1 MNEALLTRRAALLA
15 IGGVATVAVG
25 GHSPAPQPS
34 PAPKS
39 PDSPHVD
46 AHVHLVNSKLPG
58 GLPKPI
64 PLAPFAPGDAD
75 GPAKLARAFEA
86 DAAAA
91 GVGTALVMPR
101 LEISDADPLGIR
113 DVLAMA
119 GVVRGVTVHPVGLMH
134 PERFD
139 RDHLD
144 RVEDVLKQGKVKAL
158 KGFLGYLHYEP
169 TCVGYRRYFP
179 LAAKY
184 KVPVIFHCGDTY
196 SRAAKV
202 KYAHPLLLDEVAV
215 DYPDN
220 RFVIAHF
227 GNPWLADAAQ
237 VVMKNKNV
245 WADLSAILI
254 GNAGAFAAME
264 KDGVVERTVKRV
276 REALEFADSPGRFLF
291 GSDWPLASLPAY
303 RDFTRR
309 MFDPADHPGVFGGI
323 AKALFGV

>member
-1 MNEALLTRRAALLA
+1 MIDKLLTRRAALFAL
-15 IGGVATVAVG
+15 GGAAAGAVG
-25 GHSPAPQPS
+25 GHSPSPQPP
-34 PAPKS
+34 PAPRA
-39 PDSPHVD
+39 DAPHVD
-46 AHVHLVNSKLPG
+46 SHVHLVNSKLPG

-64 PLAPFAPGDAD
+64 PLAPFPPGDSD

-86 DAAAA
+86 DATAA
-91 GVGTALVMPR
+91 GVSAALVMPR
-101 LEISDADPLGIR
+101 LEVSDADPLGIR
-113 DVLAMA
+113 DVLTMA
-119 GVVRGVTVHPVGLMH
+119 GVVRGVAVHPVGLMH

-144 RVEDVLKQGKVKAL
+144 RVEEVLKRGVVKAL
-158 KGFLGYLHYEP
+158 KGFLGYLHYVP
-169 TCVGYRRYFP
+169 LAVGYRRYFP

-184 KVPVIFHCGDTY
+184 KIPVIFHCGDTY

-202 KYAHPLLLDEVAV
+202 KFAHPLLIDEAAV
-215 DYPDN
+215 DFPDN

-254 GNAGAFAAME
+254 GSAAAFAGME

-276 REALEFADSPGRFLF
+276 KEALEFADAPERFLF
-291 GSDWPLASLPAY
+291 GSDWPLSPIPTY
-303 RDFTRR
+303 RDFVRR
-309 MFDPADHPGVFGGI
+309 LFAPADHAGVCGGN

>member
-1 MNEALLTRRAALLA
+1 MSNHLPTRRAALLA
-15 IGGVATVAVG
+15 LGGAAAGVG
-25 GHSPAPQPS
+25 GHAPAPQPAAAR
-34 PAPKS
+34 PPDAP
-39 PDSPHVD
+39 HID

-64 PLAPFAPGDAD
+64 PLAPFPPGDTD

-86 DAAAA
+86 DAGSA
-91 GVGTALVMPR
+91 GIGQALVMPR
-101 LEISDADPLGIR
+101 LEVSDADPLGIR
-113 DVLAMA
+113 DVQTMA
-119 GVVRGVTVHPVGLMH
+119 GHVRGVTVHAVGLMH

-169 TCVGYRRYFP
+169 AGVGYRRYFP

-202 KYAHPLLLDEVAV
+202 KFAHPLLIDEVAV
-215 DYPDN
+215 DFPDN

-254 GNAGAFAAME
+254 GNAAAFAEME
-264 KDGVVERTVKRV
+264 KLGVVGRTLTRVKD
-276 REALEFADSPGRFLF
+276 ALEFADAPERFLF

-303 RDFTRR
+303 RDFVRR
-309 MFDPADHPGVFGGI
+309 MFDPADHAGVFGGN